1 MNVDRSE
8 VVAAQG
14 VGVGIGLIAL
24 MLTWLVGSRIA
35 GLVWEPPVGPVVAF
49 LAAIMVSLLTSIV
62 FARRL
67 VKQVRRG

>member
-1 MNVDRSE
+1 MSIDRSE

-24 MLTWLVGSRIA
+24 MLTWLVGSRLA
-35 GLVWEPPVGPVVAF
+35 QLAWDAPVGPVVA
-49 LAAIMVSLLTSIV
+49 LAAAVMVGIVTSIV

-67 VKQVRRG
+67 AERVRGG